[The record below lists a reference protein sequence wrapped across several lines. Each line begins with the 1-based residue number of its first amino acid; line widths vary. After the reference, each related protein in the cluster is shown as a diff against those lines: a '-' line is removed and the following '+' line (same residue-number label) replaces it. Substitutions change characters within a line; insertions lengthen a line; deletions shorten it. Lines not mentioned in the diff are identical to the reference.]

1 MIPQEVRHVLL
12 TLERAGHE
20 AYIVGGC
27 VRDMLMENRPHD
39 WDVTTSALPQETMAL
54 FGHSAIP
61 TGLRHGTVTVRS
73 GELACEVTTFR
84 TDGDYTDHRHPAA
97 VAFTRSLREDLARRD
112 LTVNAMAMDV
122 RGMLYDPFGG
132 QADIHRRVLRCVGSP
147 GRRFSEDA
155 LRILRVLRF
164 SATLGGFSVEENT
177 RCALLSRREDLRYVA
192 AERVREELTKLL

>member
-54 FGHSAIP
+54 FGPSAIP

-73 GELACEVTTFR
+73 GELACEVTTVR
-84 TDGDYTDHRHPAA
+84 TDGD
-97 VAFTRSLREDLARRD
+97 
-112 LTVNAMAMDV
+112 
-122 RGMLYDPFGG
+122 
-132 QADIHRRVLRCVGSP
+132 
-147 GRRFSEDA
+147 
-155 LRILRVLRF
+155 
-164 SATLGGFSVEENT
+164 
-177 RCALLSRREDLRYVA
+177 
-192 AERVREELTKLL
+192 

>member
-112 LTVNAMAMDV
+112 LTVNAMAMDAAGALRDSV
-122 RGMLYDPFGG
+122 TILVGNVLKPKRTP
-132 QADIHRRVLRCVGSP
+132 VLRRTAGP
-147 GRRFSEDA
+147 QQ
-155 LRILRVLRF
+155 
-164 SATLGGFSVEENT
+164 TN
-177 RCALLSRREDLRYVA
+177 
-192 AERVREELTKLL
+192 